1 MKGEKKMKI
10 VSVEPTPS
18 PNVMKLNLDESLEPG
33 KSYNLTK
40 ENEEGAP
47 DYLRKLIAIDGVK
60 GVFQVLDFISLE
72 RHPKADWET
81 VLAEAR
87 TVLGE
92 TERTNEEATTTLRT
106 ESPEDSS
113 FGEVEVFIQKIKDIP
128 MQVKCIKNGEET
140 RFGLPERFREAVM
153 QAQKATTNLV
163 FERKWVEQKP
173 RYGDV
178 QEVGAQVVEELS
190 AAYDEERLK
199 RLVELAFVSDQDK
212 EKHKQKMSREEVLA
226 AFREENWNKRYAAL
240 EQFEPDLND
249 LDVLDLALSDPKAA
263 IRRLAVVYLGFLEN
277 KQVLPYLYRALKD
290 ASPIVR
296 RTAGDTL
303 SDLGYEEAIPAM
315 CEALTDPNKL
325 VRWRA
330 ARFLYEIGDETALP
344 ALRQAANDPEFEVRL
359 QAKMA
364 LERIERGEEA
374 SGTVWQQ
381 MMRKIEE
388 DRK

>member
-1 MKGEKKMKI
+1 MKI

-33 KSYNLTK
+33 KSYNVSREK
-40 ENEEGAP
+40 QEGAP
-47 DYLRKLIAIDGVK
+47 DYLRKLVAIDGVT

-81 VLAEAR
+81 VLAAAR
-87 TVLGE
+87 AVLGE
-92 TERTNEEATTTLRT
+92 TAPTKETKTGNLVTDT
-106 ESPEDSS
+106 SEDAS
-113 FGEVEVFIQKIKDIP
+113 FGEVEVQIQQIKDIP
-128 MQVKCIKNGEET
+128 MQVKIIKNGEET
-140 RFGLPERFREAVM
+140 RFGLPERFKEAVM

-163 FERKWVEQKP
+163 FERKWVQQKP

-178 QEVGAQVVEELS
+178 QEVGAQVVEEIS

-199 RLVELAFVSDQDK
+199 RLVELAFASDQEK
-212 EKHKQKMSREEVLA
+212 EKQKTAISREEVLA
-226 AFREENWNKRYAAL
+226 AFREEDWKKRYAAL
-240 EQFEPDLND
+240 EQFEPS
-249 LDVLDLALSDPKAA
+249 LDDTDILDLALSDSKAA

-277 KQVLPYLYRALKD
+277 KEVLPFLYRALKD

-303 SDLGYEEAIPAM
+303 SDLGYAEAIPAM
-315 CEALTDPNKL
+315 CEVLTDPNKL

-344 ALRQAANDPEFEVRL
+344 ALRQAANDREFEVRL
-359 QAKMA
+359 QARMA

-381 MMRKIEE
+381 MMRKMEE
-388 DRK
+388 DRKDQ

>member
-1 MKGEKKMKI
+1 MKI

-33 KSYNLTK
+33 KSYNVSREK
-40 ENEEGAP
+40 QEGAP
-47 DYLRKLIAIDGVK
+47 DYLRKLVAIDGVT

-81 VLAEAR
+81 VLAAAR
-87 TVLGE
+87 AVLGE
-92 TERTNEEATTTLRT
+92 TEPTKETKTGNLVTDT
-106 ESPEDSS
+106 SEDAS
-113 FGEVEVFIQKIKDIP
+113 FGEVEVQIQQIKDIP
-128 MQVKCIKNGEET
+128 MQVKIIKNGEET
-140 RFGLPERFREAVM
+140 RFGLPERFKEAVM
-153 QAQKATTNLV
+153 EAQKATTNLV
-163 FERKWVEQKP
+163 FERKWVQQKP

-178 QEVGAQVVEELS
+178 QEVGAQVVEEIS

-199 RLVELAFVSDQDK
+199 RLVELAFASDQEK
-212 EKHKQKMSREEVLA
+212 EKQKTAISREEVLA
-226 AFREENWNKRYAAL
+226 AFREEDWKKRYAAL
-240 EQFEPDLND
+240 EQFEPS
-249 LDVLDLALSDPKAA
+249 LDDTDILDLALSDSKAA

-277 KQVLPYLYRALKD
+277 KEVLPFLYRALKD

-303 SDLGYEEAIPAM
+303 SDLGYAEAIPAM
-315 CEALTDPNKL
+315 CEVLTDPNKL

-344 ALRQAANDPEFEVRL
+344 ALRQAANDREFEVRL
-359 QAKMA
+359 QARMA

-381 MMRKIEE
+381 MMRKMEE
-388 DRK
+388 DRKDQ

>member
-1 MKGEKKMKI
+1 MKI

-33 KSYNLTK
+33 KSYNVSREK
-40 ENEEGAP
+40 QEGAP
-47 DYLRKLIAIDGVK
+47 DYLRKLVAIDGVT

-72 RHPKADWET
+72 RHPKADWEA
-81 VLAEAR
+81 VLAAAR
-87 TVLGE
+87 AVLGE
-92 TERTNEEATTTLRT
+92 TAPTKETKTGNLVKDT
-106 ESPEDSS
+106 SEDAS
-113 FGEVEVFIQKIKDIP
+113 FGEVEVQIQQIKDIP
-128 MQVKCIKNGEET
+128 MQVKIIKNGEET
-140 RFGLPERFREAVM
+140 RFGLPERFKEAVM
-153 QAQKATTNLV
+153 EAQKATTNLV
-163 FERKWVEQKP
+163 FERKWVQQKP

-178 QEVGAQVVEELS
+178 QEVGAQVVEEIS

-199 RLVELAFVSDQDK
+199 RLVELAFASDQEK
-212 EKHKQKMSREEVLA
+212 EKQKTAISREEVLA
-226 AFREENWNKRYAAL
+226 AFREEDWKKRYAAL
-240 EQFEPDLND
+240 EQFEPS
-249 LDVLDLALSDPKAA
+249 LDDTDILDLALSDSKAA

-277 KQVLPYLYRALKD
+277 KEVLPFLYRALKD

-303 SDLGYEEAIPAM
+303 SDLGYAEAIPAM
-315 CEALTDPNKL
+315 CEVLTDPNKL

-344 ALRQAANDPEFEVRL
+344 ALRQAANDREFEVRL
-359 QAKMA
+359 QARMA

-381 MMRKIEE
+381 MMRKMEE
-388 DRK
+388 DRKDQ

>member
-1 MKGEKKMKI
+1 MKI

-33 KSYNLTK
+33 KSYNVSR
-40 ENEEGAP
+40 ENQEGAP
-47 DYLRKLIAIDGVK
+47 DYLRKLVAIDGVT

-72 RHPKADWET
+72 RHPKADWEA
-81 VLAEAR
+81 VLAAAR
-87 TVLGE
+87 AVLGE
-92 TERTNEEATTTLRT
+92 TAPTKGT
-106 ESPEDSS
+106 ETGNLVTDTSEDAS
-113 FGEVEVFIQKIKDIP
+113 FGEVEVQIQQIKDIP
-128 MQVKCIKNGEET
+128 VQVKIIKNGEET
-140 RFGLPERFREAVM
+140 RFGLPERFKEAVM
-153 QAQKATTNLV
+153 QAQKATTNLI
-163 FERKWVEQKP
+163 FERKWVQQKP

-178 QEVGAQVVEELS
+178 QEVGTQVVEEIS

-199 RLVELAFVSDQDK
+199 RLVELAFISDQEK
-212 EKHKQKMSREEVLA
+212 EKQKQAISREEVLA
-226 AFREENWNKRYAAL
+226 AFREEDWKKRYAAL
-240 EQFEPDLND
+240 EQFEPS
-249 LDVLDLALSDPKAA
+249 LDDTDILDLALSDSNAA
-263 IRRLAVVYLGFLEN
+263 IRRLAVVYLGLLEN
-277 KQVLPYLYRALKD
+277 KEVLPFLYRALKD

-303 SDLGYEEAIPAM
+303 SDLGYAEAIPAM

-344 ALRQAANDPEFEVRL
+344 ALRHAANDREFEVRL
-359 QAKMA
+359 QARMA

-388 DRK
+388 DRGNQ